1 MDQPAIRELVPVFLT
16 PSSWSEPVKLN
27 ELFQI
32 IESRKKEMPEGS
44 YTARLFDAGQ
54 DEILKKVGE
63 ETIEVL
69 LAAKGQ
75 GNQRLVQEMADLF
88 YHVLVL
94 LVARDLSLAEVEAE
108 LERRHQGLS

>member
-1 MDQPAIRELVPVFLT
+1 MDQLAIRELVPVFLT
-16 PSSWSEPVKLN
+16 PSSWSDTVKLN

-44 YTARLFDAGQ
+44 YTARLFNAGQ

-63 ETIEVL
+63 ETMEVL

-75 GNQRLVQEMADLF
+75 GEQRLVEEMGDLF
-88 YHVLVL
+88 YHMLVL
-94 LVARDLSLAEVEAE
+94 LAAHDLSLADVEAE